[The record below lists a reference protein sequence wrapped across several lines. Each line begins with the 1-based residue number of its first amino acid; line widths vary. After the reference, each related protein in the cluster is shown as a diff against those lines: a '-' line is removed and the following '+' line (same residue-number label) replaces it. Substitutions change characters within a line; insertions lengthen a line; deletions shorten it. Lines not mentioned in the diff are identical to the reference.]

1 MVYIVMGVSGSGKT
15 IVGGLLAEGLGL
27 PFHDGDDFHSVGNV
41 EKMRRGEPLTEE
53 DRVPWLFDLA
63 LHIARWNLR
72 GGAVLACSALKE
84 RYRGMLGWNGNE
96 AVTFVY
102 LRGDAGLIRRRMEAR
117 EGHFFPPGL
126 LESQFADLEEP
137 RDAVTV
143 SIDGGPVEICGRII
157 EALERRGMRRHHE
170 VEGEGCPDR

>member
-1 MVYIVMGVSGSGKT
+1 MVYILMGVSGSGKT
-15 IVGGLLAEGLGL
+15 CVGGLLADRLGL
-27 PFHDGDDFHSVGNV
+27 PFHDGDDFHSAASV
-41 EKMRRGEPLTEE
+41 EKMRRGDPLTDE

-63 LHIARWNLR
+63 LHVARWNLR

-84 RYRGMLGWNGNE
+84 RYRAMLGWNGKE

-102 LRGDAGLIRRRMEAR
+102 LKGDAGLIRRRMEER

-126 LESQFADLEEP
+126 LESQLEDLEEP

-143 SIDGGPVEICGRII
+143 SIEGTPPEICGRILD
-157 EALERRGMRRHHE
+157 ALGTRHRQYGE
-170 VEGEGCPDR
+170 EG